1 MVNEQRTAR
10 SAFGRIERMFGGAV
24 GHRGEARSGR
34 AFLGGPD
41 GCQNKREIEALGK
54 RVERCDRQLD
64 ECLKDTPPC
73 GKGPMPHVWGLRV

>member
-1 MVNEQRTAR
+1 MVTNSEPQDRLLEELSACSAVLEGRSLEALTDAEQ
-10 SAFGRIERMFGGAV
+10 
-24 GHRGEARSGR
+24 
-34 AFLGGPD
+34 
-41 GCQNKREIEALGK
+41 REIEALGK